1 MDIKLDEQMM
11 RGLVSEALL
20 KSLDE
25 NQRALLIAGAIQQ
38 LLNPE
43 KPPYGGGRAESQMER
58 AFRESVSIVAQRIV
72 TERLTEDADFKAKI
86 NALLNEALIAVME
99 TNRETT
105 VKQIAEAITKGL
117 AFTEQQRY

>member
-1 MDIKLDEQMM
+1 MEIKLDEQMM

-25 NQRALLIAGAIQQ
+25 KQRELLISGAIQ
-38 LLNPE
+38 LLLTPE
-43 KPPYGGGRAESQMER
+43 KPAYGGGRAESEMEK
-58 AFRESVSIVAQRIV
+58 AFRFSVSNVAQRIV
-72 TERLTEDADFKAKI
+72 SERLADDVEFKVKI
-86 NALLNEALIAVME
+86 NALLNEALVLVME